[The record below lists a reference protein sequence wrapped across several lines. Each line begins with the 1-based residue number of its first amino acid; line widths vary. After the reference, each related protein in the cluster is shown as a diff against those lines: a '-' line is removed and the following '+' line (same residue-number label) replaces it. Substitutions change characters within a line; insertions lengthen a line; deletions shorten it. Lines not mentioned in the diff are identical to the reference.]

1 MGTVLKTALGVILGG
16 IVLAGLGLG
25 GYYLLQPSQGSS
37 GSGQVSETPDTADAA
52 REVKLTKA
60 NAVLARFC
68 LDSLGGE
75 SQSDRAYSRAAK
87 AVDTLM
93 SAAMSNGDDLLPW

>member
-1 MGTVLKTALGVILGG
+1 MGTVLKTAPGVILGG

-68 LDSLGGE
+68 LDSLGRGV
-75 SQSDRAYSRAAK
+75 
-87 AVDTLM
+87 AVRP
-93 SAAMSNGDDLLPW
+93 GLLTSSEGGGHADVRSHEQRG